1 MQKNKMK
8 IQESMSFSE
17 EPVVIKSVDMN
28 YDDLVNIKRNT
39 EIGQTL
45 YLKAKDIIEAEDV
58 QLKKSF
64 MNP

>member
-1 MQKNKMK
+1 
-8 IQESMSFSE
+8 MSFSE

>member
-1 MQKNKMK
+1 MDDNMND
-8 IQESMSFSE
+8 SD
-17 EPVVIKSVDMN
+17 EPVQIKSVNMN
-28 YDDLVNIKRNT
+28 YNDFINMKRNT

-58 QLKKSF
+58 FIKKQF